1 MNTIQKSRK
10 MRVAAI
16 QVQSRPGEMAANY
29 AHALPFIEAA
39 AAQGAQLAVL
49 PELFACGY
57 IPNPRIWRYGE
68 TLNGPTIAWLCETS
82 KRLGIYLGAGFA
94 EIDGTDFF
102 NSFALTDPNG
112 NLAGVARKTR
122 AETYCFRHGAGNHVI
137 QTDIGT
143 IGVGI
148 CADNHFTTFPALMRY
163 SNIDILLMPH
173 ASPMLFKTS
182 KHAKEADIERMRE
195 NTLSLTTLYA
205 ELLGVPVMFVNPVG
219 ELQPMSGLLGKFMTP
234 ASFRL
239 RGMSRIADSDGVLV
253 GEMDEQEGILVAEV
267 TFDPARKR
275 SGTPVD
281 YDGWLH
287 RGSAVTRKVLIP
299 IDNITGRLFYGLSR
313 ERQRMAKRAVCP
325 EYQ

>member
-1 MNTIQKSRK
+1 VNITQKSRK
-10 MRVAAI
+10 MSVAVV

-29 AHALPFIEAA
+29 AHALPFIEESAA
-39 AAQGAQLAVL
+39 RGAQLVAL

-57 IPNPRIWRYGE
+57 IPNPGIWQYGE

-82 KRLGIYLGAGFA
+82 KRLDIYLGAGFA
-94 EIDGTDFF
+94 ETDGTDFF
-102 NSFALTDPNG
+102 NSFALSGPDG
-112 NLAGVARKTR
+112 NLAGVARKTK
-122 AETYCFRHGAGNHVI
+122 AETYCFRHAAGNHVI

-148 CADNHFTTFPALMRY
+148 CADNHFTTFPALMQR
-163 SNIDILLMPH
+163 SAVDILLMPH

-205 ELLGVPVMFVNPVG
+205 ELLGVPVLFVNPVG
-219 ELQPMSGLLGKFMTP
+219 ELLTMSGLLGKFMTP
-234 ASFRL
+234 GSFRL

-253 GEMDEQEGILVAEV
+253 GEMDEQEGILVGEV
-267 TFDPARKR
+267 TLDPARKR

-299 IDNITGRLFYGLSR
+299 IDNITGRLFYALSR
-313 ERQRMAKRAVCP
+313 ERQQIAKRAVFS